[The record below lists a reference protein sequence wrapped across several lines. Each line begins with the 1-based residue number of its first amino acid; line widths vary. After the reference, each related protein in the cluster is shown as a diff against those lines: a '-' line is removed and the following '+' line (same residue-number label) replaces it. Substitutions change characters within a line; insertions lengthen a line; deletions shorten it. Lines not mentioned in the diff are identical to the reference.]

1 MARVNTTVRTS
12 VRLWSEECNRADAA
26 AMQQVPEPGVEA
38 LVQRQPYDRAYEFS
52 NGRKFRDKR
61 NPYEGF

>member
-1 MARVNTTVRTS
+1 MMDIA
-12 VRLWSEECNRADAA
+12 
-26 AMQQVPEPGVEA
+26 EPGVAA
-38 LVQRQPYDRAYEFS
+38 LAASQPYDRAYEFS